1 MNLLRQIPLVAL
13 ALAGCG
19 GTNVVAPDTL
29 TYSSAATVVTPSPT
43 TAQIALT
50 VRNEN
55 VLAVTLH
62 YGGCSLGYR
71 LYSIPASSSPVFDS
85 KSTLTAC
92 TLELR
97 VSTLHSGEELQFK
110 TGPVNLAA
118 QVPAGRY
125 ELRATFD
132 HDGVISEASAGQ
144 IDIN

>member
-1 MNLLRQIPLVAL
+1 MKLLRQVPLVAL
-13 ALAGCG
+13 TLAGCG
-19 GTNVVAPDTL
+19 GTNVIAPDTL

-43 TAQIALT
+43 TAQITLT

-62 YGGCSLGYR
+62 YGGCFLGYR
-71 LYSIPASSSPVFDS
+71 IYSIPASSSPVFDL
-85 KSTLTAC
+85 KSTLVAC
-92 TLELR
+92 TAELR
-97 VSTLHSGEELQFK
+97 IRTLQPGEELQFQSA
-110 TGPVNLAA
+110 PWNLAA
-118 QVPAGRY
+118 HVPAGRY